1 MNRKL
6 LGISAIALTVAGIGL
21 FSSLSS
27 QASISSQGTNALPAN
42 PRILLPPIPTPCD
55 QGAEMIHFF
64 AFSATQG
71 VSAPTS
77 GSISA
82 LTGPQFTTPD
92 GRQGMT
98 FNVKNFVSTG
108 EVEGLG
114 EVSLTLDESRQAQP
128 GTFILNSKEGT
139 DGATQRINL
148 FINVSIDGKQYRSAN
163 QVTLLSTAVQNFPPP
178 PGTNYELASGV
189 TLVDAATGKAA
200 FSFPPG
206 HAAKLLGPVT
216 AN

>member
-1 MNRKL
+1 MNRKV
-6 LGISAIALTVAGIGL
+6 LGISAIAVAVAGIGL

-27 QASISSQGTNALPAN
+27 QASITSHGVKALPPRN
-42 PRILLPPIPTPCD
+42 PILLPPIPTPCD

-64 AFSATQG
+64 ALSATQG
-71 VSAPTS
+71 VSAPTN

-82 LTGPQFTTPD
+82 MTGDQFTTPD

-98 FNVKNFVSTG
+98 FNVQNFVSTG
-108 EVEGLG
+108 NVEGLG
-114 EVSLTLDESRQAQP
+114 DVAITLDRSRQAQP

-189 TLVDAATGKAA
+189 TLLDAATGKAA